1 MEVATVSVGRICTR
15 VVVTAEPDESVAA
28 AARRMAEHD
37 VGTLA
42 VLDGQGR
49 ALGVA
54 TDRDVAL
61 FCVGRGRDPQ
71 KLALRE
77 IMSGPPVAVRESA
90 AIESALAEMA
100 GARVRRLLVLDDS
113 DALVGI
119 LALDDVLELLA
130 EEFRSIG
137 RLLAAE
143 RGARAPAPPR

>member
-1 MEVATVSVGRICTR
+1 MSVGRICTR
-15 VVVTAEPDESVAA
+15 VVVTAEPGESVAA

-42 VLDGQGR
+42 VLDPAGR
-49 ALGVA
+49 ALGIA
-54 TDRDVAL
+54 TDRDIAL
-61 FCVGRGRDPQ
+61 FCVGRGQDPE

-77 IMSGPPVAVRESA
+77 IMSGPPVAVRESTP
-90 AIESALAEMA
+90 IENALAEMA
-100 GARVRRLLVLDDS
+100 AARVRRVLVLGDD
-113 DALVGI
+113 DALIGI

-143 RGARAPAPPR
+143 RGARAPAPPH